1 MPLRYSKPVYGHDLP
16 WWLYDLAIAAGCW
29 FFAWASVAW
38 SRWWLAPLVVLVYG
52 SFIEP
57 RFLIVRRYVVDVR
70 DRVKAADAA
79 HATSRALKIA
89 FHSDIHVGPY
99 KRRAWVRKLVERT
112 QALAP
117 DLILLGGDFLHE
129 SGADVV
135 ELEPL
140 KGLRAPLGVYAI
152 MGNHDEYKAS
162 KEAHAWFAASG
173 IPLVENRSVRA
184 KEGVS
189 VAGADDDWYGET
201 DLDAALKDIPPDDL
215 ALVMLHNP
223 DLAPHAAKLLKD
235 RPGATVFFS
244 GHTHG
249 GQIRLPFIGPVPA
262 LPHHLGRKYDRGV
275 FAFDG
280 IPLVIGAGTG
290 ESGPRARLFCPPEI
304 VLVTVRYE
312 A

>member
-1 MPLRYSKPVYGHDLP
+1 MPARYSKPVYGHHTP
-16 WWLYDLAIAAGCW
+16 WWVFDLAIVAGYS
-29 FFAWASVAW
+29 FFAWAANAVTPWAALP
-38 SRWWLAPLVVLVYG
+38 LAVLLYG
-52 SFIEP
+52 SFVEP
-57 RFLIVRRYVVDVR
+57 RLLKTARYDVGKGAR
-70 DRVKAADAA
+70 
-79 HATSRALKIA
+79 TLTIA
-89 FHSDIHVGPY
+89 FVSDIHVGPY
-99 KRRAWVRKLVERT
+99 KGSAWVRRLVRAAH
-112 QALAP
+112 ALEP
-117 DLILLGGDFLHE
+117 DLIMLGGDFLHE
-129 SGADVV
+129 RAG
-135 ELEPL
+135 ELKKLEPIQD
-140 KGLRAPLGVYAI
+140 LRAPLGVYAI
-152 MGNHDEYKAS
+152 LGNHDEYKAS

-184 KEGVS
+184 TEGVS

-235 RPGATVFFS
+235 RRGATVFFS

-249 GQIRLPFIGPVPA
+249 GQIRLPFIGPVPS

-304 VLVTVRYE
+304 VLVTVRY
-312 A
+312 